1 MKMEGGAAPAADLVP
16 CLKQDRPIAMPSRWS
31 PSRRPPRHP
40 VRTVPK
46 RHQSPNFLNGSADP
60 VSWKLVTITAADDLG
75 CVRTGMTYD
84 KEYSTSAGFF
94 EKPRRLQYFEG
105 PNEPAVADYLEMNPR
120 IIDFQFQ
127 PLDLTFLRADG
138 RLIHKYPDVAI
149 EYDDHTVRFGEI
161 KSDDNWFKAPGVRR
175 PLERISAALEERELS
190 PLLKIR
196 GVSFRSDGTLEA
208 HARAMDARLTIFDH
222 NADAHAVRSVVIAC
236 GGTAPYAAVVSALA
250 GNKAA
255 AIDKLYA
262 MLLRRIVSFDLETS
276 PVETTPVTLP
286 RRVTPYALREV
297 LARFTR
303 KAA

>member
-1 MKMEGGAAPAADLVP
+1 M
-16 CLKQDRPIAMPSRWS
+16 
-31 PSRRPPRHP
+31 
-40 VRTVPK
+40 VPK
-46 RHQSPNFLNGSADP
+46 RHQSPDILNGSTDP

-75 CVRTGMTYD
+75 CVRTGMTYN
-84 KEYSTSAGFF
+84 KEYGTSAGFF
-94 EKPRRLQYFEG
+94 EKPRRMQYFEG

-175 PLERISAALEERELS
+175 PLERISAALEEQELS
-190 PLLKIR
+190 PLLKIK
-196 GVSFRSDGTLEA
+196 GVNFRSDGTLEA

-222 NADAHAVRSVVIAC
+222 NVDAHAVRAVVIAY

-255 AIDKLYA
+255 AIDK
-262 MLLRRIVSFDLETS
+262 I
-276 PVETTPVTLP
+276 
-286 RRVTPYALREV
+286 
-297 LARFTR
+297 
-303 KAA
+303 